1 MMDLRKKCNLKLVET
16 PASFAPN
23 GIAANA
29 NPLSKTFC
37 AGSTS
42 GRGDPA
48 LKPVTFRY
56 KEELDPAGVPQFGL
70 VAEQV
75 EKVDPSRCA
84 STQKRTPC
92 LVKCSAMP

>member
-1 MMDLRKKCNLKLVET
+1 MGSQPT
-16 PASFAPN
+16 P
-23 GIAANA
+23 
-29 NPLSKTFC
+29 NPLIENLLCWIDK
-37 AGSTS
+37 AGEAIL
-42 GRGDPA
+42 A

-84 STQKRTPC
+84 STQKRTPYF
-92 LVKCSAMP
+92 VRCSAMP

>member
-1 MMDLRKKCNLKLVET
+1 MGSQPT
-16 PASFAPN
+16 S
-23 GIAANA
+23 
-29 NPLSKTFC
+29 NPLIENLLCWIDK
-37 AGSTS
+37 AGEAIL
-42 GRGDPA
+42 A

-84 STQKRTPC
+84 STQKRTPYF
-92 LVKCSAMP
+92 VRWSAMS

>member
-1 MMDLRKKCNLKLVET
+1 MMDLRKKCNLKPVET

-29 NPLSKTFC
+29 NPLIENLLCWIDKASE
-37 AGSTS
+37 AIL
-42 GRGDPA
+42 A

-70 VAEQV
+70 VLN
-75 EKVDPSRCA
+75 KSRKLIHRGVHRH
-84 STQKRTPC
+84 KREHR
-92 LVKCSAMP
+92 AW